1 MRTNARVSEETKQN
15 ILIFYLKNKNN
26 SLKYIA
32 KYFETTEDI
41 VNGVINRSFR
51 EKKVETF
58 IVLESKMNFDETDGN
73 I

>member
-1 MRTNARVSEETKQN
+1 MRTNARTTEETKQN

-26 SLKYIA
+26 SIKYIA

-41 VNGVINRSFR
+41 VNGVIDRSFR

-58 IVLESKMNFDETDGN
+58 IIIESKMNFE
-73 I
+73 

>member
-1 MRTNARVSEETKQN
+1 MRTNARTTEETKQN

-26 SLKYIA
+26 SIKYIA

-41 VNGVINRSFR
+41 VNGVIDRSFR

-58 IVLESKMNFDETDGN
+58 IIIESKINFE
-73 I
+73 